1 MAVVP
6 ATIGPVLK
14 GIDQCEGDD
23 GFQTTMDLSPLDDAR
38 KEGGDQSKTQ
48 NDYKK
53 MAQALDSEIAKM
65 KDSFRA
71 LKEMQEESGILL
83 KTSEDCRSRS
93 TLSLKRQ
100 RQIQSL
106 TDKIEDIRAQVRAI
120 ENASD
125 LQERAV
131 RVEYQRNRNLKEKL
145 HQVEVSNE
153 EYQERI
159 KLVIQRQDQTLK
171 RLEGQLR
178 ASRNAEIR
186 VQRVMKVA
194 NFKQKSLKLETEKE
208 EPTRSNSLYY
218 DRMERGNAEK
228 ASMIQYRKS
237 ETPRHS
243 RTRPRI
249 IRHAAGRSLTIVPPS
264 RRRGHSAQRPEK
276 RLDFESSAMDNS
288 NERKTENEDIDK
300 KIMLVDSVD
309 SADRERTVS
318 DIVHG
323 SDKKIKHETRGSSPS
338 HYDFVTYEDSIHKQ
352 GTF

>member
-1 MAVVP
+1 M
-6 ATIGPVLK
+6 
-14 GIDQCEGDD
+14 
-23 GFQTTMDLSPLDDAR
+23 
-38 KEGGDQSKTQ
+38 
-48 NDYKK
+48 
-53 MAQALDSEIAKM
+53 
-65 KDSFRA
+65 
-71 LKEMQEESGILL
+71 
-83 KTSEDCRSRS
+83 
-93 TLSLKRQ
+93 
-100 RQIQSL
+100 
-106 TDKIEDIRAQVRAI
+106 
-120 ENASD
+120 
-125 LQERAV
+125 
-131 RVEYQRNRNLKEKL
+131 
-145 HQVEVSNE
+145 
-153 EYQERI
+153 
-159 KLVIQRQDQTLK
+159 
-171 RLEGQLR
+171 
-178 ASRNAEIR
+178 
-186 VQRVMKVA
+186 
-194 NFKQKSLKLETEKE
+194 KQKSLKLETEKE

-288 NERKTENEDIDK
+288 NQRKTENEDIDK
-300 KIMLVDSVD
+300 KIILVDSVD

-352 GTF
+352 DDDAEKVEDLLDDVDSVASGETTRIDLESIPRGGTVDNFKEGSELCGNISESESIAADSPRSHSQSPRGLHGNLSCCGMFLSSSKRHSHSNTHTQTTEQMAEFCCMVSGGRKSGKQSSKKEFSGLVRQGDLKSDKIGINSFHASEIEIGENRSSLRRDYAESNAKEGQFCVLM

>member
-1 MAVVP
+1 
-6 ATIGPVLK
+6 
-14 GIDQCEGDD
+14 
-23 GFQTTMDLSPLDDAR
+23 
-38 KEGGDQSKTQ
+38 
-48 NDYKK
+48 
-53 MAQALDSEIAKM
+53 
-65 KDSFRA
+65 
-71 LKEMQEESGILL
+71 
-83 KTSEDCRSRS
+83 
-93 TLSLKRQ
+93 
-100 RQIQSL
+100 
-106 TDKIEDIRAQVRAI
+106 
-120 ENASD
+120 
-125 LQERAV
+125 
-131 RVEYQRNRNLKEKL
+131 
-145 HQVEVSNE
+145 
-153 EYQERI
+153 
-159 KLVIQRQDQTLK
+159 VIQRQDQTLK

-186 VQRVMKVA
+186 VQRVM
-194 NFKQKSLKLETEKE
+194 KQKSLKLETEKE

-288 NERKTENEDIDK
+288 NQRKTENEDIDK
-300 KIMLVDSVD
+300 KIILVDSVD

-352 GTF
+352 DDDAEKVEDLLDDVDSVASGETTRIDLESIPRGGTVDNFKEGSELCGNISESESIAADSPRSHSQSPRGLHGNLSCCGMFLSSSKRHSHSNTHTQTTEQMAEFCCMVSGGRKSGKQSSKKVGLLCNS